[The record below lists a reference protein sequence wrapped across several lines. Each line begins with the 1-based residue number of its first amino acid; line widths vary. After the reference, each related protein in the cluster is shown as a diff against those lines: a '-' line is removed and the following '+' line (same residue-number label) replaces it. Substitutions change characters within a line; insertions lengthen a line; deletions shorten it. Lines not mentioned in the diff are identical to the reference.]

1 VRETAEKMDRTAQV
15 IRKTGETEIELS
27 LCLEG
32 GEIDIKT
39 GVGFFDHMLNLFA
52 AHGRFG
58 LKLSCKGDIDVD
70 FHHTVEDAGIA
81 LGTAFQKALGEK
93 RGIVRYGSFFL
104 PMDEALVMVALD
116 ISGRGGFYY
125 DARLPAAKVGDF
137 DIELVEEFFISIC
150 RNMGLTLHIRQI
162 SGKNAHHII
171 EAMFKGFGR
180 ALKEAVRVDES
191 LGGKIPSTKGV
202 L

>member
-1 VRETAEKMDRTAQV
+1 MGRVAEISRS
-15 IRKTGETEIELS
+15 TGETEIGLS
-27 LCLEG
+27 LCLDG
-32 GEIDIKT
+32 GEIEIRT

-58 LKLSCKGDIDVD
+58 LKLNCDGDIDVD
-70 FHHTVEDAGIA
+70 FHHTVEDVGIA
-81 LGTAFQKALGEK
+81 LGAAFSKALGEK
-93 RGIVRYGSFFL
+93 RGIVRYGSFLL

-116 ISGRGGFYY
+116 ISGRAGLYY
-125 DARLPAAKVGDF
+125 DAQLPSDKVGDF
-137 DIELVEEFFISIC
+137 DTELVEEFFNSVC

-162 SGKNAHHII
+162 SGRNTHHII

-180 ALKEAVRVDES
+180 ALKDAVKLDES
-191 LGGKIPSTKGV
+191 LKGAIPSTKGV